1 MDERN
6 KNCKPTV
13 DVVQHYDRL
22 IEENNDPARDSK
34 SMQEYMDK
42 WDGAPFISALD
53 LKRENVVLEIGIG
66 TGRLARK
73 VAAECKQLYGID
85 FSPKTI
91 KRAKENLHEYDNV
104 TYICSDFME
113 YHFKN
118 KFDVVYSSLTLMHIK
133 EKREFY
139 KKVYEVLKDSGRFI
153 VSIDKNQ
160 ANWLDMSEY
169 QVELYP
175 DTFEQA
181 MEDMNLAGLSI
192 HEHFETE
199 FAYIFVCKK

>member
-42 WDGAPFISALD
+42 WDGTPFISALN
-53 LKRENVVLEIGIG
+53 LKKEDVVLEIGIG
-66 TGRLARK
+66 TGRLAKK
-73 VAAECKQLYGID
+73 VAAECKYLYGID
-85 FSPKTI
+85 FSLKTI
-91 KRAKENLHEYDNV
+91 ERAKENLHKYDNV

-113 YHFKN
+113 YHFKD
-118 KFDVVYSSLTLMHIK
+118 KFDVVYLSLTLMHIK
-133 EKREFY
+133 EKKDFY
-139 KKVYEVLKDSGRFI
+139 KKVYEILKENGRFI
-153 VSIDKNQ
+153 VSIGKKQ
-160 ANWLDMSEY
+160 EKWLDMSEY

-175 DTFEQA
+175 DTFGQT
-181 MEDMNLAGLSI
+181 MEDINLAGLSI

-199 FAYIFVCKK
+199 FAYIFVYKK